1 MTEPAAEPHG
11 FQTEAKKLLQ
21 LMINSLYSNREI
33 FLRELISNASDAID
47 RLRFAALEDE
57 SLIAED
63 PAFRIEIAFD
73 KEAGTVSVIDNG
85 IGMSRAEAIAHLG
98 TIAKSGTEEFLAQLT
113 GDQRKDS
120 TLIGQFGV
128 GFYSSFIVAKEV
140 EVVTRR
146 AGETEATRWASS
158 GEEEYTVEAVA
169 SAPRGTRVTLHLK
182 PAAQE
187 FADDFRLRGIVR
199 RYSDHIG
206 VPVMMAKADGGD
218 GDEDKDAK
226 KEAGAKAPEL
236 ETVNAAKALWTRS
249 RREVKADEYKEF
261 YKHLSHDFEDPA
273 AWSHNRV
280 EGKLEY
286 TSLLY
291 VPARAPFDLWNRER
305 PRGLKLY
312 VQRVFIMDD
321 ADQFLPQYL
330 RFVRG
335 VVDSSDLPLNV
346 SRELLQEDDRVRT
359 IKNALAKRTLNMLDN
374 LATEDYAKIWDEFGQ
389 VLKEGIGEDFANR
402 GALLGLMRF
411 TSTREPQAG
420 QRTALKDYIAR
431 AKAAAGPAEAEVGK
445 DEKEVPDADEAKT
458 AAADSGTKDAEGDDE
473 ESEASNESETAVKI
487 YYLIADSAEAAR
499 QSPHLEVFRK
509 RGIEVLLLTDR
520 IDEWWMSFVDEY
532 EGMTFQ
538 DVARGELALDA
549 EDGDA
554 ESDEGAAKGEDETA
568 DEASAPLLERM
579 GKVLEGKVESV
590 RRSTRLTDSPACLV
604 LGEHDIGSQMRRI
617 LEATGQAA
625 PETKP
630 HLEINMAHPLIVRL
644 DQEADEDRFA
654 DLAAI
659 LFDQAALADGNAPKE
674 PGAYVQRINKLLLEL
689 LAA

>member
-1 MTEPAAEPHG
+1 MTEPAAETHG
-11 FQTEAKKLLQ
+11 FQTEARKLLQ

-47 RLRFAALEDE
+47 RLRFAALEDD

-120 TLIGQFGV
+120 ALIGQFGV

-140 EVVTRR
+140 EVLTRR
-146 AGETEATRWASS
+146 AGEAEATRWASS
-158 GEEEYTVEAVA
+158 GEEEYTVETVA

-206 VPVMMAKADGGD
+206 VPVMMAKADSGD
-218 GDEDKDAK
+218 ADEDKDAT
-226 KEAGAKAPEL
+226 KEASTKAPEL

-249 RREVKADEYKEF
+249 RREVKAEEYKEF

-359 IKNALAKRTLNMLDN
+359 IKNALAKRALTMLGN
-374 LATEDYAKIWDEFGQ
+374 LAAEDYAKVWDEFGQ

-402 GALLGLMRF
+402 DALLGLMRF
-411 TSTREPQAG
+411 TSTHEPEAA
-420 QRTALKDYIAR
+420 QRTALKDYVAR
-431 AKAAAGPAEAEVGK
+431 AKAAAEPAEAEAGDG
-445 DEKEVPDADEAKT
+445 DEEVPDADEAKT
-458 AAADSGTKDAEGDDE
+458 AAADSDAKDAEGDNE
-473 ESEASNESETAVKI
+473 GEASNESETAVKI
-487 YYLIADSAEAAR
+487 YYLIADSVDAAR

-532 EGMTFQ
+532 DGVKFQ

-549 EDGDA
+549 EDADEGSA
-554 ESDEGAAKGEDETA
+554 EGAAKGEDETA

-579 GKVLEGKVESV
+579 GKALEGKVESV